1 MTITK
6 PIRVAVASEQAI
18 YRRGLASLLM
28 TRAGIQLVGEAESAE
43 EAFQLIQLVQPDIIL
58 IDLKSPSQACEEV
71 VGEMHERWPL
81 LKIILFLDPIEEG
94 SVPCDPSR
102 GIASCFSKDISET
115 EFLNALQQIS
125 SGAIKDLRQAGSL
138 SVPVGA
144 DLEPRGQS
152 GPSLPPMPMPHAGSP
167 PGSVHAVPA
176 IPSPMNYSQI
186 QARLEEGES
195 LSREMVMAGKIQAD
209 ILPERIPVISGWD
222 ISARLESAR
231 ETSGDFYDFIPLAN
245 NNWGIVVADVTDK
258 GMGAALFMAL
268 SSTLLRT
275 YAGRYPSLPAL
286 TLDAVNERILT
297 DTRGNMF
304 VTAFYCVLEPHIGR
318 LRYVNAGHP
327 PGVLV
332 SVQRGKPVDL
342 LRPTGMALGVSDEV
356 HWQQK
361 IARLTPGDVLL
372 LYTDGI
378 TEAQSRRGAF
388 YGQQRMVDIVRRN
401 RAKSASQIQ
410 AALLEDVYDF
420 VGPSGPQDDIA
431 LIVIKPGTP

>member
-43 EAFQLIQLVQPDIIL
+43 EAYQLIQLVQPDIIL
-58 IDLKSPSQACEEV
+58 IDLKSPSQVCEEV
-71 VGEMHERWPL
+71 VGEMHARWPL

-102 GIASCFSKDISET
+102 GVASCFSKDISET
-115 EFLNALQQIS
+115 EFLDALQQIS
-125 SGAIKDLRQAGSL
+125 ASAIKDPRESASL
-138 SVPVGA
+138 SVPARA
-144 DLEPRGQS
+144 DPESRGRS
-152 GPSLPPMPMPHAGSP
+152 GRALPPIPHAGSP

-222 ISARLESAR
+222 ISARLVSAR

-361 IARLTPGDVLL
+361 IARLTLGDVLL

-401 RAKSASQIQ
+401 RAKPASQIQ

-420 VGPSGPQDDIA
+420 VGSSGPQDDIA
-431 LIVIKPGTP
+431 LIVVKPQTP